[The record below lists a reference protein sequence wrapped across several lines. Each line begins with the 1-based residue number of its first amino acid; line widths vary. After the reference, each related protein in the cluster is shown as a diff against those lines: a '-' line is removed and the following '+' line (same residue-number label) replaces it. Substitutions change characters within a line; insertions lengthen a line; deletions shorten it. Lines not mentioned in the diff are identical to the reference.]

1 MSLYE
6 STMQWFFSDAPIMQ
20 RLIEHICLSFAVVAI
35 AAIIALPLGITVGH
49 LQRGEFIIVTLGN
62 LGRALPTLGLITLIG
77 LLVGIGLTA
86 PFVSLV
92 VLAIPP
98 LLAGSYSAIASVDKN
113 VVFASQVQGMT
124 VWQVISKV
132 EIPLGW
138 PVIFGALRSA
148 VIQVVA
154 TATLAAY
161 VADIGLGRFIFTG
174 LKTNDYGQMIGGSL
188 IVIALA
194 LGMELLFE
202 CVALLRSGLGTR
214 R

>member
-49 LQRGEFIIVTLGN
+49 LQRGEFIIGTLGN

-86 PFVSLV
+86 PFVALV